1 MCGSSRNTICNLTS
15 STAKKDS
22 PYYQGVLSTLFNQ
35 PGDQVRSY
43 TYDLEAETPE
53 HAHLNTVVEDRLSA
67 IFRLHGAVG
76 MDPALLVPSN
86 SPEDSQSQAAFIDRH
101 GDIICLPN
109 NALVPFARLAA
120 RNSVQRIKR
129 FHVTNIYR
137 PR

>member
-1 MCGSSRNTICNLTS
+1 M
-15 STAKKDS
+15 
-22 PYYQGVLSTLFNQ
+22 
-35 PGDQVRSY
+35 
-43 TYDLEAETPE
+43 E
-53 HAHLNTVVEDRLSA
+53 
-67 IFRLHGAVG
+67 
-76 MDPALLVPSN
+76 PALLVPSN